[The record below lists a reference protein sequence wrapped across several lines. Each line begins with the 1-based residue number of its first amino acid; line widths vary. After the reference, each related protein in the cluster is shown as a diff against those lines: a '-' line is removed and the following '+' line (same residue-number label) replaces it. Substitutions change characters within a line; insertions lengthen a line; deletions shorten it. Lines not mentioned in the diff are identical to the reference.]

1 MQIDGRTD
9 GVMNPQGNVLG
20 TYLHGIFDDGKLF
33 AAIAD
38 RIRRQRGDADRKQQ
52 PVSME
57 EFREREFDR
66 IAAIVRESVDMDA
79 VYRIIHGED
88 IACVSELPR

>member
-1 MQIDGRTD
+1 MD
-9 GVMNPQGNVLG
+9 PKGNVLG

-33 AAIAD
+33 AAVAE
-38 RIRRQRGDADRKQQ
+38 RIRRQRGETVSGLP

-66 IAAIVRESVDMDA
+66 IAAIVRGSVDMDA
-79 VYRIIHGED
+79 VYRIIHRED
-88 IACVSELPR
+88 VSCVSESPR